1 MPNIPT
7 YRQLD
12 RILKNLGYAIV
23 RTKGSHVQYKK
34 DLSLITVPKHAN
46 KEVSQIVFKAI
57 LNELG
62 IDKKEFWKIYNQ

>member
-12 RILKNLGYAIV
+12 RILKSLGYVIV
-23 RTKGSHVQYKK
+23 RIKGSHVQYKK
-34 DLSLITVPKHAN
+34 GISLITVPKHVN

-62 IDKKEFWKIYNQ
+62 IDKK